1 MNAMVK
7 IYMRE
12 MAAICTD
19 AMVTIYTDEMV
30 TIYTYGMVEHKR
42 KKQTPRY
49 DLTSSDRT
57 WPNSSVANLP
67 SELLALVVGV
77 CGQYV

>member
-30 TIYTYGMVEHKR
+30 TRSTR
-42 KKQTPRY
+42 KGW
-49 DLTSSDRT
+49 SSTRGKNRHPDMT
-57 WPNSSVANLP
+57 
-67 SELLALVVGV
+67 
-77 CGQYV
+77 